1 MNIYLAGFLLAT
13 LCISG
18 CFGACPVGNPATYSI
33 DGTNSCTCSADG
45 RHACT
50 RMMPMT
56 WPDGSVRCRKDYY
69 ADPCN
74 LCQCVNGR
82 GVCTL
87 MVCAS
92 KFWDQVEEEKGD
104 EEETS
109 LPEMCWDQRQPNHLY
124 SLLLKSNA
132 YGRDMSHNQSVSWRV
147 CLSVRLSIRPFSS
160 RLTLAD
166 MLAYMVL
173 LLCKRRNLRF
183 C

>member
-1 MNIYLAGFLLAT
+1 MGITLELASGFLTRHKLLNKSHFSSEKKRTAIKMNIYLAGFLLAT

-92 KFWDQVEEEKGD
+92 KFWD
-104 EEETS
+104 
-109 LPEMCWDQRQPNHLY
+109 
-124 SLLLKSNA
+124 
-132 YGRDMSHNQSVSWRV
+132 
-147 CLSVRLSIRPFSS
+147 
-160 RLTLAD
+160 
-166 MLAYMVL
+166 
-173 LLCKRRNLRF
+173 
-183 C
+183 